1 MTDILVP
8 IAPGELIDKLTILR
22 LKADHIADP
31 EKLNN
36 VRHEKAMLEAVA
48 NRNVPASAELTAL
61 WDELFEINKSLWQVE
76 DQIRACEARRDF
88 GEAFVALARQIY
100 LTNDARAV
108 VKKKINQ
115 LLGSAIIEEK
125 SYHSTDPV

>member
-22 LKADHIADP
+22 LKADHIKDP
-31 EKLNN
+31 GKLDH

-61 WDELFEINKSLWQVE
+61 WDELYEINKSLWQVE
-76 DQIRACEARRDF
+76 DQIRACEANGDF

-100 LTNDARAV
+100 LTNDTRAG

-115 LLGSAIIEEK
+115 LLGSAIMEEK
-125 SYHSTDPV
+125 SYHSTDSE